1 MPLLIFQE
9 EGSSILYGY
18 LFIFGVR
25 ILVPYF
31 IGCNN
36 FQLILLDRKSFVVL
50 CLVSHRLSVDTMDSV
65 WQLLF

>member
-1 MPLLIFQE
+1 MDTF
-9 EGSSILYGY
+9 
-18 LFIFGVR
+18 FFFGVR

-50 CLVSHRLSVDTMDSV
+50 CFVSHRPSVDTMGSV

>member
-1 MPLLIFQE
+1 MDTF
-9 EGSSILYGY
+9 
-18 LFIFGVR
+18 FFFGIR

-36 FQLILLDRKSFVVL
+36 FRLILLDHKSFVL
-50 CLVSHRLSVDTMDSV
+50 CLVCHRPSVDTMGSV